1 MSSWRQEYFD
11 INLQCQGVIDYAG
24 DGDLTVNA
32 TIKGYE
38 MQNDVDV
45 VYWAAAPSTR
55 GMSFSGSGLPYPN
68 PDVAYDQ
75 TPNKGVVKMNGG
87 QFTIKL
93 KAPNA
98 YYVGLTTLYVPPM
111 LHVKV
116 CRDNKVHHIPISHGI
131 PFRTLT
137 YPSPPSKK
145 PRSNAMFYCTGELPV
160 RSQEQI
166 LRDSGYKH
174 DQPMPDNF
182 WGLRPAR

>member
-1 MSSWRQEYFD
+1 MSNWRKEYFD
-11 INLQCQGVIDYAG
+11 LINCQGVIDYSN
-24 DGDLTVNA
+24 DGDLTINA

-38 MQNDVDV
+38 MQDNIDVI
-45 VYWAAAPSTR
+45 YWAAAPATR
-55 GMSFSGSGLPYPN
+55 GMAFTSGLPYPN
-68 PDVAYDQ
+68 PDQAYDN
-75 TPNKGVVKMNGG
+75 TPNRGVTKAVNG

-98 YYVGLTTLYVPPM
+98 YYVGLGTLYVPPV
-111 LHVKV
+111 LHIKV
-116 CRDNKVHHIPISHGI
+116 CNDKTVHHIPITHGI

-145 PRSNAMFYCTGELPV
+145 PRSDAMFYCNDDLPV

>member
-1 MSSWRQEYFD
+1 MSNWRKEFINNISCEGLIEY
-11 INLQCQGVIDYAG
+11 NG
-24 DGDLTVNA
+24 DSDLTVNVVL
-32 TIKGYE
+32 KGYE
-38 MQNDVDV
+38 LQPSVDV
-45 VYWAAAPSTR
+45 IYWASAPATR
-55 GMSFSGSGLPYPN
+55 GMGFSGSGLPYPN
-68 PDVAYDQ
+68 PDMAYDQ
-75 TPNKGVVKMNGG
+75 TPNQGATKAVNG
-87 QFTIKL
+87 QFTVKL
-93 KAPNA
+93 KHPNA
-98 YYVGLTTLYVPPM
+98 YYVGLGSLYVPPM

-116 CRDNKVHHIPISHGI
+116 CGDKTVHHIPITHGI

>member
-1 MSSWRQEYFD
+1 MLNWRKEYFD
-11 INLQCQGVIDYAG
+11 LINCQGVIDYSN
-24 DGDLTVNA
+24 DGDLTVNGM
-32 TIKGYE
+32 IKGYE
-38 MQNDVDV
+38 GMTADII
-45 VYWAAAPSTR
+45 YWAAAPSTR
-55 GMSFSGSGLPYPN
+55 GMSFPGSGLPYPN

-75 TPNKGVVKMNGG
+75 TPNRGATKAVNG

-98 YYVGLTTLYVPPM
+98 YYVGLGTLYVPPM
-111 LHVKV
+111 LHVKA
-116 CRDNKVHHIPISHGI
+116 CRDNTVHHIPITHGI

-145 PRSNAMFYCTGELPV
+145 PRSDAMFYCNDDLPV